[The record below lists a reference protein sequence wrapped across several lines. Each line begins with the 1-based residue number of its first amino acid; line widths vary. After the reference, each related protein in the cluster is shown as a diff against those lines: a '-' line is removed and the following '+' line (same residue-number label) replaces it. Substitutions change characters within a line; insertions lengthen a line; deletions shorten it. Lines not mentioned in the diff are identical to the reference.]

1 MVPVN
6 YELPSVSGHRQR
18 SEELASYNHLF
29 PAGITAYRL
38 VSRVSCSSI
47 YRLVRK
53 KISLEFNKRLFS
65 SVIFSV
71 IKFLS
76 AKQLSA
82 TLNERLERLES
93 VYVRLSRSDHRSE
106 REEKVFFLARK
117 SRHYVDKQNTSV
129 IGKRQISRWKV
140 TSWTFG
146 WQGRACFAC
155 NERQIVP
162 RTEIHGSHRRLAL
175 IGRRYIDF

>member
-6 YELPSVSGHRQR
+6 YKLPSVSGHRQR

-53 KISLEFNKRLFS
+53 KISFEFERLFS

-76 AKQLSA
+76 VKQLET
-82 TLNERLERLES
+82 TLNEPAKRLEF
-93 VYVRLSRSDHRSE
+93 VHVRLSRSDYRRE
-106 REEKVFFLARK
+106 REEKVSFLAWK
-117 SRHYVDKQNTSV
+117 SRHYVDKQNTRA

-155 NERQIVP
+155 NERQIVL
-162 RTEIHGSHRRLAL
+162 RTEIHGNHRRLAL